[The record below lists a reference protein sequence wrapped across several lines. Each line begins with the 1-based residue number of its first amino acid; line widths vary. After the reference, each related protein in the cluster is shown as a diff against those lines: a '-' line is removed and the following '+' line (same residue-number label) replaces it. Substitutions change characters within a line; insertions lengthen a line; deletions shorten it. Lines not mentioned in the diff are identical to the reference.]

1 MAEAIQNVINPFL
14 ISHFDQEMGSASSFA
29 TLKLAQPPRVAILR
43 TQSAWR
49 GWSLPALGFGN
60 RTILRPEAAHPGA
73 RLTKVFSYILTFVV
87 QGDQDRALENSAT
100 LLVRAETILRA
111 LATSQLNLVSDG
123 GERVNRLLLTPDK
136 YDQSN
141 GSSQIRTYLDTE
153 TRDKWYC
160 AADISIL
167 FTTTTT

>member
-14 ISHFDQEMGSASSFA
+14 ITHFHEQMGSASSFA
-29 TLKLAQPPRVAILR
+29 TLKLAQRPRVAILR
-43 TQSAWR
+43 TQSTWR
-49 GWSLPALGFGN
+49 GWSLPALGLGN

-73 RLTKVFSYILTFVV
+73 RLTKVFPYILTFVV
-87 QGDQDRALENSAT
+87 QGEQDQALESSAT
-100 LLVRAETILRA
+100 LLVRAETILRT
-111 LATSQLNLVSDG
+111 LSTGQLNLVSDG
-123 GERVNRLLLTPDK
+123 GERVNRLLLTPNDF
-136 YDQSN
+136 DRAN

-160 AADISIL
+160 AADISIQ